1 MTRRAIA
8 ALLAMLTAAC
18 SRTATEPPPDAARP
32 ATSPRTIVLVTIDTL
47 RADHLGAYGYAAAHT
62 PAIDALAVRGV
73 RFDRA
78 YATAPITL
86 TSHASL
92 LTGLAPPKHGAR
104 HNGMRLRADVPT
116 LAERLKSQGWSTAA
130 FVAAF
135 PLERRFGLSRGFDVY
150 SDALP
155 RGADGRPQNERAGY
169 QVVDEALAW
178 LDRQPTTGRSFLW
191 VHLFEP
197 HAPYVDRQAMAA
209 PPGGRPRSV
218 GERYDTEIAVA
229 DGEVARLVHAVRPHL
244 DSTLVVV
251 ASDHGEAF
259 GEHGEIGHSVF
270 IYDTTLRV
278 PLVIAGP
285 GIRPAVVGE
294 AVSLVDVMPTLLEL
308 VGATPAAPVDGVSLA
323 PALTRGAPLAPR
335 AIYAESFAPL
345 LDFGWSPL
353 RSLRDGGMKYIAA
366 PTAELYDL
374 RQDAGETRNLLPA
387 QASAIAEL
395 ARRVDGISP
404 ASIAAPAREA
414 GESTTRLQSLG
425 YLAGAGSQRAAERPD
440 PKDRV
445 ALASRIADVTSG
457 ELRGAA
463 LTAALEAIVAEE
475 PRNGQ
480 MRMRL
485 GYARL
490 ERGGCAAAV
499 PHFQAA
505 IAAGVPSA
513 EPHLGLAECLAAA
526 GQHDAAARALAAAD
540 RLEPGNPVVLA
551 NLGLMALDAGRTADA
566 ISRLRAALDVDPS
579 LDQARFALARAYGRN
594 GQRDEAAREARTL
607 LDRLPPQAPQR
618 GEVERLLRALQ

>member
-8 ALLAMLTAAC
+8 ALLALLTAAC
-18 SRTATEPPPDAARP
+18 SRTATEPPRDAASP

-47 RADHLGAYGYAAAHT
+47 RADRVGAYGYGAART
-62 PAIDALAVRGV
+62 PAIDALAARGA

-92 LTGLAPPKHGAR
+92 LTGLEPPKHGAR
-104 HNGMRLRADVPT
+104 HNGMRLRAEAPT

-155 RGADGRPQNERAGY
+155 RGADGRPQNERAGA

-178 LDRQPTTGRSFLW
+178 LGRQPATGRSFLW

-197 HAPYVDRQAMAA
+197 HAPYVDRQSMAA

-218 GERYDTEIAVA
+218 GERYDSEVAVA
-229 DGEVARLVHAVRPHL
+229 DGEVARLVQAVRPHL

-259 GEHGEIGHSVF
+259 GEHGEIGHSVLV
-270 IYDTTLRV
+270 YDTTLRV

-285 GIRPAVVGE
+285 GVRPTIVAE
-294 AVSLVDVMPTLLEL
+294 PVSLVDVMPTLLEL
-308 VGATPAAPVDGVSLA
+308 SGTSPAAPVDGVSLA
-323 PALTRGAPLAPR
+323 ATLLRGAPLAAR
-335 AIYAESFAPL
+335 ALYAESFAPL

-366 PTAELYDL
+366 PRAELYDL
-374 RQDAGETRNLLPA
+374 GRDAGETRNLLPG
-387 QASAIAEL
+387 QASAITEM
-395 ARRVDGISP
+395 ARRVERISP

-425 YLAGAGSQRAAERPD
+425 YLAGTTSRPAADRPD

-445 ALASRIADVTSG
+445 ALASRIAEVTSG
-457 ELRGAA
+457 ELSGPA
-463 LTAALEAIVAEE
+463 LIAALEAIVAEE

-490 ERGGCAAAV
+490 ESGGCTAAM

-526 GQHDAAARALAAAD
+526 GQRDAAARALGAAD

-551 NLGLMALDAGRTADA
+551 NLGMLALDAGRTADA
-566 ISRLRAALDVDPS
+566 ITRLRAALELDPS
-579 LDQARFALARAYGRN
+579 LDQARFALARAYGRS
-594 GQRDEAAREARTL
+594 GQRADAAREAQTL
-607 LDRLPPQAPQR
+607 LARLRPDAPQR
-618 GEVERLLRALQ
+618 PEVERLLHALR